1 MAAHLLVSALTLT
14 VAAAS
19 PAGWDEWTTPGT
31 TTTTS
36 AITSTSAKTEPSW
49 GDWTASTKKTTST
62 ITTTSV
68 STTSTTSLSK
78 TYSHTTSVG
87 QWEDWLTHGDGS
99 SSSHSGGNAGS
110 DGWSDWG
117 SNGHFGSG
125 GSSSG
130 TSLGGSSPGGS
141 ASGGSSSAGASYG
154 GGYSSGG
161 WSYSSGNSGGNAAIV
176 SAPAPIHTLTPGFL
190 PSHNDQDLSHLKPG
204 SAKDLFFAQGAPN
217 SGISSGSLYVSAGTT
232 FQYPTVVLDHSAFVT
247 ATVSGSSLTVVFSS
261 QQAYNY
267 ATKSWPADGTW
278 FVLATTEGSDDGHY
292 VYYLTSSVSF
302 DSTTSTATC
311 NVKAVDLN
319 YVAESFDLEWGT
331 YQQSS
336 STRATGSASMTVSY
350 AGSGGSYSTTSKGY
364 PGSGATSTTSAAA
377 TSLPTGTDDSDT
389 FDQQLDDALGYI
401 VWEQSDFQQDLSEF
415 AGGLD
420 DYNWDDYDDDDDYND
435 DDDGIFDDDGDDDNS
450 DADVDIDT
458 DDGGYFEQDSKKR
471 SLRKRA
477 TTTRSRS
484 NAVVSDIRKK
494 GAAASKDQAAQK
506 KPSLKD
512 KLLGFAKKVVSKAS
526 DIKSWVDGS
535 PHEYQ
540 MNKTFTIPN
549 ATQVKY
555 VQQDFFKDDND
566 KPLNAIKIWENDNF
580 HVYCVSCGVTGTLK
594 VAGRAAFHITKGL
607 TMGQLEMLGNLEAGV
622 NLGVAAEVNYGDKKS
637 VRLFTQGIPGLS
649 VPNIIT
655 IGPYITLDAE
665 AGFTFNATGQ
675 ILVGGTVK
683 VANARAVID
692 LVNSGNSQTPTW
704 QPQFEPTF
712 KAKGEI
718 IMDTYVA
725 LPIGLAFGLDIAN
738 SKFTAEVAVTSVPS
752 LHAGATF
759 QAEVSLSNG
768 TLSGGVNSTANGVTN
783 GASTNKTCNGIN
795 FYINLQHDL
804 KANAVAKL
812 FGKEKYKTKDKQLLS
827 PYKLNLASKCLT
839 LSGIKKRQSDNTTT
853 TDDSYD
859 YDSDSLLTLSQY
871 ADGTDPFPDIDV
883 DVDGDG
889 DGVDDEDE
897 YDFPSLVSAYLNDT
911 SSNFTTPL
919 DLDDSVQS
927 GPEYNYTIISDTGLL
942 YNLAADD
949 EGNVRI
955 QDIDSE
961 TFGSAL
967 FQVFDEVV
975 VGDSEG
981 RTLFY
986 YSPEMSNYGV
996 SRLRLGDSE
1005 HIPISSEIVGL
1016 VPFLVDDE
1024 TNDGALDSV
1033 FVAMDT
1039 QGNEYWTVLCNYADG
1054 NTASKVFLVQDFDAG
1069 LDTLKNAT
1077 LEQSVTGGA
1086 ISECVDLPLTNG
1098 LAGL

>member
-1 MAAHLLVSALTLT
+1 MAAHLFVSALTLSL
-14 VAAAS
+14 AAAS
-19 PAGWDEWTTPGT
+19 PAGWDEWTTPST
-31 TTTTS
+31 TTATTS
-36 AITSTSAKTEPSW
+36 AIPSTVKTDPSW

-62 ITTTSV
+62 ITTTTSTTTSKSTTSV
-68 STTSTTSLSK
+68 STTYTHSAPDV
-78 TYSHTTSVG
+78 HWG
-87 QWEDWLTHGDGS
+87 DWLPHGDGS
-99 SSSHSGGNAGS
+99 SSGHFGGNGGS
-110 DGWSDWG
+110 SGWGDWE
-117 SNGHFGSG
+117 SSGHSGSG
-125 GSSSG
+125 GSS
-130 TSLGGSSPGGS
+130 
-141 ASGGSSSAGASYG
+141 AGGSSSG
-154 GGYSSGG
+154 GSPGG
-161 WSYSSGNSGGNAAIV
+161 WSYSSGNSGGRPAIV
-176 SAPAPIHTLTPGFL
+176 SAPAPIHTLTPGFR
-190 PSHNDQDLSHLKPG
+190 PSHNDQDLSHLRPG
-204 SAKDLFFAQGAPN
+204 SAKNLFFAQGAPN

-247 ATVSGSSLTVVFSS
+247 VTVSGSSLTVVFVS
-261 QQAYNY
+261 QQAYSY

-292 VYYLTSSVSF
+292 VYYLTSSVRFNSA
-302 DSTTSTATC
+302 TSTATC
-311 NVKAVDLN
+311 NVKPVDLN

-331 YQQSS
+331 YQHS
-336 STRATGSASMTVSY
+336 STRPTGSVSTTVSY
-350 AGSGGSYSTTSKGY
+350 TGPGGSHSTTSKGY
-364 PGSGATSTTSAAA
+364 PGSVGISSTTSKGYSGSGATSTTSAAS
-377 TSLPTGTDDSDT
+377 TSLPTGTDDSDS
-389 FDQQLDDALGYI
+389 FDEQLDDALGYI
-401 VWEQSDFQQDLSEF
+401 VWEESDFQKDLSEF

-420 DYNWDDYDDDDDYND
+420 DYNWDDYDDEDDYND
-435 DDDGIFDDDGDDDNS
+435 DADGIFDDDADDEDS
-450 DADVDIDT
+450 DDDVDIYT
-458 DDGGYFEQDSKKR
+458 DDGDFFEQSSKKR

-494 GAAASKDQAAQK
+494 GAVASKDQGAK
-506 KPSLKD
+506 KKSSFKD
-512 KLLGFAKKVVSKAS
+512 KIVGFAKKVVSKAS

-540 MNKTFTIPN
+540 LNKTFTIPN

-555 VQQDFFKDDND
+555 VQQDFFKDDSD
-566 KPLNAIKIWENDNF
+566 KPLNAIKIWENDHF

-622 NLGVAAEVNYGDKKS
+622 NLGVAAEVNYADKKS

-738 SKFTAEVAVTSVPS
+738 AKFTAEVAVTSVPS

-768 TLSGGVNSTANGVTN
+768 TFSGGVNSTANGATN
-783 GASTNKTCNGIN
+783 GASTNKTCTGIN
-795 FYINLQHDL
+795 FYINLQHEL

-827 PYKLNLASKCLT
+827 PYKLNLATKCLT

-853 TDDSYD
+853 IEGSYD

-871 ADGTDPFPDIDV
+871 AAGTDPFPDIDIA
-883 DVDGDG
+883 VDGDG
-889 DGVDDEDE
+889 DGVDDSDE
-897 YDFPSLVSAYLNDT
+897 YNFPSQVSDFLDDT

-919 DLDDSVQS
+919 DLEDSVQS
-927 GPEYNYTIISDTGLL
+927 GPDYNYTIISDIGLQ

-949 EGNVRI
+949 DGNLRI
-955 QDIDSE
+955 QDINSE
-961 TFGSAL
+961 TYGSAL
-967 FQVFDEVV
+967 FQVFDEVI
-975 VGDSEG
+975 VGDSQG

-986 YSPEMSNYGV
+986 YSPEMTNYGV

-1016 VPFLVDDE
+1016 VPFLVDDG

-1054 NTASKVFLVQDFDAG
+1054 STPSKVFVVQDFDAG
-1069 LDTLKNAT
+1069 LDILKQGT

-1098 LAGL
+1098 LSGL